1 MSTQKKLSDL
11 IIGNIKTGNDFLI
24 FIQGHINF
32 FIQINMQYIFF
43 CHDLGQATLISY
55 NLRLFRKQF
64 HESKEL
70 FLFQTLIERNAPDA
84 EIENDV
90 Q

>member
-1 MSTQKKLSDL
+1 M
-11 IIGNIKTGNDFLI
+11 IFLI

-43 CHDLGQATLISY
+43 CHDLGRPPSFLTTSG
-55 NLRLFRKQF
+55 FF
-64 HESKEL
+64 ESSSMKARAL
-70 FLFQTLIERNAPDA
+70 PFQTLIERNAPDA